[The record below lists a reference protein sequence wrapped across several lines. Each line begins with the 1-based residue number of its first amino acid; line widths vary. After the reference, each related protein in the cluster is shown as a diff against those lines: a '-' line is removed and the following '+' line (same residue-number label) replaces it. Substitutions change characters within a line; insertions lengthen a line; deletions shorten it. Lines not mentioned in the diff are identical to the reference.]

1 MIPGEYILKKEDI
14 ECNPFRKAIKLKVVN
29 KGDRPI
35 QVGSH
40 YHFFE
45 VNREM
50 EFDREK
56 AFGYRLNIPSGTA
69 VRFEPGEATKIE
81 LIQLGG
87 KRNSFGLNNL
97 AIGDT
102 MNPQNLRRAMLN
114 VERESF
120 KHKKS

>member
-14 ECNPFRKAIKLKVVN
+14 ECNPFRDTFKIKVIN

-35 QVGSH
+35 QIGSH

-56 AFGYRLNIPSGTA
+56 AFGQRLNIPSGTA
-69 VRFEPGEATKIE
+69 VRFEPGESTTVE
-81 LIQLGG
+81 LISLGG
-87 KRNSFGLNNL
+87 RRNSFGLNNL
-97 AIGDT
+97 CTGDT
-102 MNPQNLRRAMLN
+102 MNPQNLRRSMIKIEQEGYKN
-114 VERESF
+114 
-120 KHKKS
+120 KKS